1 MTKILLNSGG
11 FVIEVI
17 FFHILP
23 FSYRGK
29 NFRRRK
35 MTFWLG
41 EENFP
46 DKKFWRTKFSPD
58 KVIVFPKSVVTPSK
72 IRTAINFCAKALK
85 RFRESVFAY
94 IVDLAFFGQII
105 SSWNFENDWTLIS
118 TLSWYA
124 KIHSCECTVIR

>member
-1 MTKILLNSGG
+1 MRPSCILYMTKILLNSRG

-17 FFHILP
+17 FFLILP
-23 FSYRGK
+23 FSCQGK
-29 NFRRRK
+29 NFCRRK
-35 MTFWLG
+35 MTKFWLG
-41 EENFP
+41 EEIFP
-46 DKKFWRTKFSPD
+46 RQKILANEIFPD

-105 SSWNFENDWTLIS
+105 SS
-118 TLSWYA
+118 
-124 KIHSCECTVIR
+124 

>member
-1 MTKILLNSGG
+1 MYFIYDENFTKFKTFCYWNY
-11 FVIEVI
+11 
-17 FFHILP
+17 P
-23 FSYRGK
+23 FSYYLFHIEGK
-29 NFRRRK
+29 IFVEEKWPNFGSVRK
-35 MTFWLG
+35 I
-41 EENFP
+41 FP
-46 DKKFWRTKFSPD
+46 DEIFPD

-105 SSWNFENDWTLIS
+105 FSWNFENDWTLIS